1 MNNKHMMYAV
11 CTTAALSSSAL
22 FFNLEAEAAQ
32 PATVNATSLNV
43 RAIPSTSGAIVGKLY
58 KGNTINVLT
67 EQQGW
72 AKIQLN
78 GKDAWIS
85 SEYIEKK
92 TSSTNVVSKQATVNA
107 SSLNVRSAASTSAS
121 IVTNLPR
128 NAKVTVIKENGD
140 WSQIKTSNGKTGWVA
155 NQYLKVGSESTTP
168 SSESGGTSVSK
179 QATVNASSLNVR
191 SAASTSASIV
201 TNLPRNAKVTV
212 IKENGDWSQIKT
224 SDGKTGW
231 VANQYLK
238 VGSESTTPSSESGGT
253 SVSKQATVN
262 ASSLNV
268 RSAASTSAS
277 IVTNLPR
284 NAKVTVIKENGDW
297 SQIKTSDGKTGWVA
311 NKYLADVK
319 ADAPKDEGT
328 SVSKQATVNASSL
341 NVRSAASTSASI
353 VTNLPRNAKVT
364 VIKENGDWS
373 QIKTSDGKTGW
384 VANKYLA
391 DVKADAPKDEGTSV
405 SKQATVNASSLN
417 VRSAASTSASIV
429 TNLPRNAK
437 VTVIKENGD
446 WSQIKTSDGKTGWV
460 ANKYLADVKAD
471 APKDEGTSV
480 SKQATVNASSLNVR
494 SAASTSASIVTNLP
508 RNAKV
513 TVIKENGDWSQI
525 KTSNGKTGWVA
536 NKYLADVKA
545 DAPKDEGTSV
555 SKQATVNASSLNVRS
570 AASTSASIVTN
581 LPRNAKVTVIKE
593 NGDWSQIKT
602 SNGKTGWVANKY
614 LADVKADAPKDEGT
628 SVSKQATVN
637 ASSLNVRSAASTSAS
652 IVTNLPRNAKVTVI
666 KENGDWSQ
674 IKTSN
679 GKTGWVANQ
688 YLKEGYDQPETN
700 NPTEKVTITKAA
712 NLRTQPSLSAS
723 ILRVAQVGE
732 SFNKV
737 AESNGWVQIQYS
749 SSQTAWVSKGLTST
763 EAPSTPGEVTNPT
776 SGLEKKLIVIDPG
789 HGGHDPGAVG
799 QDELEK
805 NLALRTAKL
814 VAAQVESAGG
824 TVLFTRSDDTFISL
838 DGRTK
843 ISNASEADA
852 FVSIHYNAG
861 SSSATGIETYYYSAR
876 DQELAKYIQES
887 MVQHTNMRDRGAQQ
901 ANFYVLKHNNKR
913 SVLVELGFVS
923 NPSEED
929 RIATEQ
935 YQQQVSRGIAEG
947 ISRYFAATK

>member
-43 RAIPSTSGAIVGKLY
+43 RALPSTSGAIVGKLY

-92 TSSTNVVSKQATVNA
+92 TSSTSPTNVVSKQATVNA

-128 NAKVTVIKENGD
+128 NAKVTVIKENGE
-140 WSQIKTSNGKTGWVA
+140 WAQIKTSDGKTGWVA
-155 NQYLKVGSESTTP
+155 KQYLQIGATTP
-168 SSESGGTSVSK
+168 STESGGTSVSKQATVNASSLNVRSAASTSASIVTNLPRNAKVTVIKENGEWAQIKTSDGKTGWVAKQYLQMGATSSSESGGTSVSK

-212 IKENGDWSQIKT
+212 IKENGEWAQIKT

-231 VANQYLK
+231 VAKQYLQM
-238 VGSESTTPSSESGGT
+238 GATSSSESGGT

-284 NAKVTVIKENGDW
+284 NAKVTVIKENGEW
-297 SQIKTSDGKTGWVA
+297 AQIKTSDGKTGWVA
-311 NKYLADVK
+311 KQYLQMGATSSS
-319 ADAPKDEGT
+319 ESGGT

-364 VIKENGDWS
+364 VIKENGEWA

-384 VANKYLA
+384 VAKQYLQMGA
-391 DVKADAPKDEGTSV
+391 TSSSESGGTSV

-437 VTVIKENGD
+437 VTVIKENGE
-446 WSQIKTSDGKTGWV
+446 WAQIKTSDGKTGWV
-460 ANKYLADVKAD
+460 AKQYLQMGATSSS
-471 APKDEGTSV
+471 ESGGTSV

-513 TVIKENGDWSQI
+513 TVIKENGEWAQI
-525 KTSNGKTGWVA
+525 KTSDGKTGWVA
-536 NKYLADVKA
+536 K
-545 DAPKDEGTSV
+545 
-555 SKQATVNASSLNVRS
+555 
-570 AASTSASIVTN
+570 
-581 LPRNAKVTVIKE
+581 
-593 NGDWSQIKT
+593 
-602 SNGKTGWVANKY
+602 
-614 LADVKADAPKDEGT
+614 
-628 SVSKQATVN
+628 
-637 ASSLNVRSAASTSAS
+637 
-652 IVTNLPRNAKVTVI
+652 
-666 KENGDWSQ
+666 
-674 IKTSN
+674 
-679 GKTGWVANQ
+679 Q
-688 YLKEGYDQPETN
+688 YLQVGSDQPESN
-700 NPTEKVTITKAA
+700 NPTEKITITKAA

-723 ILRVAQVGE
+723 IIRVAQAGE

-763 EAPSTPGEVTNPT
+763 EASSTPGEVTNST

-838 DGRTK
+838 DGRTQ

-887 MVQHTNMRDRGAQQ
+887 MVQHTNMRDRGAHQ
-901 ANFYVLKHNNKR
+901 ADFYVLKHNNKR

-923 NPSEED
+923 NPTEED

-947 ISRYFAATK
+947 IARYFAAIK

>member
-92 TSSTNVVSKQATVNA
+92 TSPTNV
-107 SSLNVRSAASTSAS
+107 
-121 IVTNLPR
+121 
-128 NAKVTVIKENGD
+128 
-140 WSQIKTSNGKTGWVA
+140 
-155 NQYLKVGSESTTP
+155 
-168 SSESGGTSVSK
+168 
-179 QATVNASSLNVR
+179 
-191 SAASTSASIV
+191 
-201 TNLPRNAKVTV
+201 
-212 IKENGDWSQIKT
+212 
-224 SDGKTGW
+224 
-231 VANQYLK
+231 
-238 VGSESTTPSSESGGT
+238 
-253 SVSKQATVN
+253 VSKQATVN

-373 QIKTSDGKTGW
+373 QIKTSNGKTGW
-384 VANKYLA
+384 VANQYLKVGSGSTTPSSESGGTSVSKQA
-391 DVKADAPKDEGTSV
+391 TVNASSLNVRSAASTSASIVTNLPRNAKVTVIKENGDWSQIKTSNGKTGWVANQYLKVGSGSTTPSSESGGTSV

-460 ANKYLADVKAD
+460 ANQYLKVGSGSTT
-471 APKDEGTSV
+471 PSSESGGTSV

-688 YLKEGYDQPETN
+688 YLKEGSDQPETN

>member
-140 WSQIKTSNGKTGWVA
+140 WSQIKTSDGKTGWVANKYLADVKADAPKDEGTSVSKQATVNASSLNVRSAASTSASIVTNLPRNAKVTVIKENGDWSQIKTSDGKTGWVA
-155 NQYLKVGSESTTP
+155 NQYLKVGSGSTTP

-231 VANQYLK
+231 VANKYLADVKADAPKDEGTSVSKQATVNASSLNVRSAASTSASIVTNLPRNAK
-238 VGSESTTPSSESGGT
+238 VTVIKENGDWSQIKTSDGKTGWVANKYLADVKADAPKDDGT

-525 KTSNGKTGWVA
+525 KTSDGKTGWVA
-536 NKYLADVKA
+536 NKYL
-545 DAPKDEGTSV
+545 
-555 SKQATVNASSLNVRS
+555 
-570 AASTSASIVTN
+570 
-581 LPRNAKVTVIKE
+581 
-593 NGDWSQIKT
+593 
-602 SNGKTGWVANKY
+602 
-614 LADVKADAPKDEGT
+614 
-628 SVSKQATVN
+628 
-637 ASSLNVRSAASTSAS
+637 
-652 IVTNLPRNAKVTVI
+652 
-666 KENGDWSQ
+666 
-674 IKTSN
+674 
-679 GKTGWVANQ
+679 
-688 YLKEGYDQPETN
+688 KEGSDQPETN

>member
-43 RAIPSTSGAIVGKLY
+43 RALPSTSGAIVGKLY

-92 TSSTNVVSKQATVNA
+92 TSSTSPTNVVSKQATVNA

-121 IVTNLPR
+121 IITNLPR
-128 NAKVTVIKENGD
+128 NAKVTVIKENGE
-140 WSQIKTSNGKTGWVA
+140 WAQIKTSDGKTGWVA
-155 NQYLKVGSESTTP
+155 NRYLQVSATTP
-168 SSESGGTSVSK
+168 ENGGTSVSK

-212 IKENGDWSQIKT
+212 IKENGEWAQIKT

-231 VANQYLK
+231 VANRYLQ
-238 VGSESTTPSSESGGT
+238 VGS
-253 SVSKQATVN
+253 N
-262 ASSLNV
+262 
-268 RSAASTSAS
+268 
-277 IVTNLPR
+277 
-284 NAKVTVIKENGDW
+284 
-297 SQIKTSDGKTGWVA
+297 
-311 NKYLADVK
+311 
-319 ADAPKDEGT
+319 
-328 SVSKQATVNASSL
+328 
-341 NVRSAASTSASI
+341 
-353 VTNLPRNAKVT
+353 
-364 VIKENGDWS
+364 
-373 QIKTSDGKTGW
+373 
-384 VANKYLA
+384 
-391 DVKADAPKDEGTSV
+391 
-405 SKQATVNASSLN
+405 
-417 VRSAASTSASIV
+417 
-429 TNLPRNAK
+429 
-437 VTVIKENGD
+437 
-446 WSQIKTSDGKTGWV
+446 
-460 ANKYLADVKAD
+460 
-471 APKDEGTSV
+471 
-480 SKQATVNASSLNVR
+480 
-494 SAASTSASIVTNLP
+494 
-508 RNAKV
+508 
-513 TVIKENGDWSQI
+513 
-525 KTSNGKTGWVA
+525 
-536 NKYLADVKA
+536 
-545 DAPKDEGTSV
+545 
-555 SKQATVNASSLNVRS
+555 
-570 AASTSASIVTN
+570 
-581 LPRNAKVTVIKE
+581 
-593 NGDWSQIKT
+593 
-602 SNGKTGWVANKY
+602 
-614 LADVKADAPKDEGT
+614 
-628 SVSKQATVN
+628 
-637 ASSLNVRSAASTSAS
+637 
-652 IVTNLPRNAKVTVI
+652 
-666 KENGDWSQ
+666 
-674 IKTSN
+674 
-679 GKTGWVANQ
+679 
-688 YLKEGYDQPETN
+688 QPETN
-700 NPTEKVTITKAA
+700 QPTEKITITKAA

-723 ILRVAQVGE
+723 ILRVAQAGE

-737 AESNGWVQIQYS
+737 TESNGWVQIQYS

-838 DGRTK
+838 DGRTQ

-887 MVQHTNMRDRGAQQ
+887 MVQHTNMRDRGAHQ

-923 NPSEED
+923 NPTEED

-947 ISRYFAATK
+947 IARYFAATK

>member
-43 RAIPSTSGAIVGKLY
+43 RALPSTSGAIVGKLY

-92 TSSTNVVSKQATVNA
+92 TSSTSPTNVVSKQATVNA

-121 IVTNLPR
+121 IITNLPR
-128 NAKVTVIKENGD
+128 NAKVTVIKENGE
-140 WSQIKTSNGKTGWVA
+140 WAQIKTSDGKTGWVA
-155 NQYLKVGSESTTP
+155 DRYLQMGATS

-212 IKENGDWSQIKT
+212 IKENGEWAQIKT

-231 VANQYLK
+231 VADRYLQMGATSSSESGGTSVSKQATVNASSLNVRSAASTSASIITNLPRNAKVTVIKENGEWAQIKTSDGKTGWVAKQYLQM
-238 VGSESTTPSSESGGT
+238 GATSSSESGGT

-284 NAKVTVIKENGDW
+284 NAKVTVIKENGEW
-297 SQIKTSDGKTGWVA
+297 AQIKTSDGKTGWVA
-311 NKYLADVK
+311 NRYLQVSATTPENGGTSVSKQATVNASSLNVRSAASTSASIITNLPRNAKVTVIKENGEWAQIKTSDGKTGWV
-319 ADAPKDEGT
+319 ANRYLQVSATTPENGGT

-364 VIKENGDWS
+364 VIKENGEWA

-384 VANKYLA
+384 VANRYLQ
-391 DVKADAPKDEGTSV
+391 VG
-405 SKQATVNASSLN
+405 
-417 VRSAASTSASIV
+417 
-429 TNLPRNAK
+429 
-437 VTVIKENGD
+437 
-446 WSQIKTSDGKTGWV
+446 
-460 ANKYLADVKAD
+460 
-471 APKDEGTSV
+471 
-480 SKQATVNASSLNVR
+480 
-494 SAASTSASIVTNLP
+494 
-508 RNAKV
+508 
-513 TVIKENGDWSQI
+513 
-525 KTSNGKTGWVA
+525 SN
-536 NKYLADVKA
+536 
-545 DAPKDEGTSV
+545 
-555 SKQATVNASSLNVRS
+555 
-570 AASTSASIVTN
+570 
-581 LPRNAKVTVIKE
+581 
-593 NGDWSQIKT
+593 
-602 SNGKTGWVANKY
+602 
-614 LADVKADAPKDEGT
+614 
-628 SVSKQATVN
+628 
-637 ASSLNVRSAASTSAS
+637 
-652 IVTNLPRNAKVTVI
+652 
-666 KENGDWSQ
+666 
-674 IKTSN
+674 
-679 GKTGWVANQ
+679 
-688 YLKEGYDQPETN
+688 QPETN
-700 NPTEKVTITKAA
+700 QPTEKITITKAA

-723 ILRVAQVGE
+723 ILRVAQAGE

-737 AESNGWVQIQYS
+737 TESNGWVQIQYS

-838 DGRTK
+838 DGRTQ

-887 MVQHTNMRDRGAQQ
+887 MVQHTNMRDRGAHQ

-923 NPSEED
+923 NPTEED

-947 ISRYFAATK
+947 IARYFAATK

>member
-43 RAIPSTSGAIVGKLY
+43 RALPSTSGAIVGKLY

-92 TSSTNVVSKQATVNA
+92 TSSTSPTNVVSKQATVNA

-121 IVTNLPR
+121 IITNLPR
-128 NAKVTVIKENGD
+128 NAKVTVIKENGE
-140 WSQIKTSNGKTGWVA
+140 WAQIKTSDGKTGWVADRYLQMGATSSSESGGTSVSKQATVNASSLNVRSAASTSASIITNLPRNAKVTVIKENGEWAQIKTSDGKTGWVA
-155 NQYLKVGSESTTP
+155 NRYLQVSATTP
-168 SSESGGTSVSK
+168 ENGGTSVSK

-212 IKENGDWSQIKT
+212 IKENGEWAQIKT

-231 VANQYLK
+231 VANRYLQ
-238 VGSESTTPSSESGGT
+238 VGS
-253 SVSKQATVN
+253 N
-262 ASSLNV
+262 
-268 RSAASTSAS
+268 
-277 IVTNLPR
+277 
-284 NAKVTVIKENGDW
+284 
-297 SQIKTSDGKTGWVA
+297 
-311 NKYLADVK
+311 
-319 ADAPKDEGT
+319 
-328 SVSKQATVNASSL
+328 
-341 NVRSAASTSASI
+341 
-353 VTNLPRNAKVT
+353 
-364 VIKENGDWS
+364 
-373 QIKTSDGKTGW
+373 
-384 VANKYLA
+384 
-391 DVKADAPKDEGTSV
+391 
-405 SKQATVNASSLN
+405 
-417 VRSAASTSASIV
+417 
-429 TNLPRNAK
+429 
-437 VTVIKENGD
+437 
-446 WSQIKTSDGKTGWV
+446 
-460 ANKYLADVKAD
+460 
-471 APKDEGTSV
+471 
-480 SKQATVNASSLNVR
+480 
-494 SAASTSASIVTNLP
+494 
-508 RNAKV
+508 
-513 TVIKENGDWSQI
+513 
-525 KTSNGKTGWVA
+525 
-536 NKYLADVKA
+536 
-545 DAPKDEGTSV
+545 
-555 SKQATVNASSLNVRS
+555 
-570 AASTSASIVTN
+570 
-581 LPRNAKVTVIKE
+581 
-593 NGDWSQIKT
+593 
-602 SNGKTGWVANKY
+602 
-614 LADVKADAPKDEGT
+614 
-628 SVSKQATVN
+628 
-637 ASSLNVRSAASTSAS
+637 
-652 IVTNLPRNAKVTVI
+652 
-666 KENGDWSQ
+666 
-674 IKTSN
+674 
-679 GKTGWVANQ
+679 
-688 YLKEGYDQPETN
+688 QPETN
-700 NPTEKVTITKAA
+700 QPTEKITITKAA

-723 ILRVAQVGE
+723 ILRVAQAGE

-737 AESNGWVQIQYS
+737 TESNGWVQIQYS

-838 DGRTK
+838 DGRTQ

-887 MVQHTNMRDRGAQQ
+887 MVQHTNMRDRGAHQ

-923 NPSEED
+923 NPTEED

-947 ISRYFAATK
+947 IARYFAATK

>member
-43 RAIPSTSGAIVGKLY
+43 RALPSTSGAIVGKLY

-92 TSSTNVVSKQATVNA
+92 TSSTSPTNVVSKQATVNA

-121 IVTNLPR
+121 IITNLPR
-128 NAKVTVIKENGD
+128 NAKVTVIKENGE
-140 WSQIKTSNGKTGWVA
+140 WAQIKTSDGKTGWVA
-155 NQYLKVGSESTTP
+155 KQYLQMGATS

-212 IKENGDWSQIKT
+212 IKENGEWAQIKT

-231 VANQYLK
+231 VAKQYLQ
-238 VGSESTTPSSESGGT
+238 VGS
-253 SVSKQATVN
+253 
-262 ASSLNV
+262 
-268 RSAASTSAS
+268 
-277 IVTNLPR
+277 
-284 NAKVTVIKENGDW
+284 
-297 SQIKTSDGKTGWVA
+297 
-311 NKYLADVK
+311 
-319 ADAPKDEGT
+319 
-328 SVSKQATVNASSL
+328 
-341 NVRSAASTSASI
+341 
-353 VTNLPRNAKVT
+353 
-364 VIKENGDWS
+364 
-373 QIKTSDGKTGW
+373 
-384 VANKYLA
+384 
-391 DVKADAPKDEGTSV
+391 
-405 SKQATVNASSLN
+405 
-417 VRSAASTSASIV
+417 
-429 TNLPRNAK
+429 
-437 VTVIKENGD
+437 
-446 WSQIKTSDGKTGWV
+446 
-460 ANKYLADVKAD
+460 
-471 APKDEGTSV
+471 
-480 SKQATVNASSLNVR
+480 
-494 SAASTSASIVTNLP
+494 
-508 RNAKV
+508 
-513 TVIKENGDWSQI
+513 
-525 KTSNGKTGWVA
+525 
-536 NKYLADVKA
+536 
-545 DAPKDEGTSV
+545 
-555 SKQATVNASSLNVRS
+555 
-570 AASTSASIVTN
+570 
-581 LPRNAKVTVIKE
+581 
-593 NGDWSQIKT
+593 
-602 SNGKTGWVANKY
+602 
-614 LADVKADAPKDEGT
+614 
-628 SVSKQATVN
+628 
-637 ASSLNVRSAASTSAS
+637 
-652 IVTNLPRNAKVTVI
+652 
-666 KENGDWSQ
+666 
-674 IKTSN
+674 
-679 GKTGWVANQ
+679 
-688 YLKEGYDQPETN
+688 DQPESN
-700 NPTEKVTITKAA
+700 NPTEKITITKAA

-723 ILRVAQVGE
+723 IIRVAKAGE

-763 EAPSTPGEVTNPT
+763 EASSTPGEVTNST

-838 DGRTK
+838 DGRTQ

-887 MVQHTNMRDRGAQQ
+887 MVQHTNMRDRGAHQ
-901 ANFYVLKHNNKR
+901 ADFYVLKHNNKR

-923 NPSEED
+923 NPTEED

-947 ISRYFAATK
+947 IARYFAAIK

>member
-1 MNNKHMMYAV
+1 M
-11 CTTAALSSSAL
+11 
-22 FFNLEAEAAQ
+22 
-32 PATVNATSLNV
+32 
-43 RAIPSTSGAIVGKLY
+43 
-58 KGNTINVLT
+58 
-67 EQQGW
+67 
-72 AKIQLN
+72 
-78 GKDAWIS
+78 
-85 SEYIEKK
+85 
-92 TSSTNVVSKQATVNA
+92 
-107 SSLNVRSAASTSAS
+107 
-121 IVTNLPR
+121 
-128 NAKVTVIKENGD
+128 IKENGD
-140 WSQIKTSNGKTGWVA
+140 WSQIKTSDGKTGWVA
-155 NQYLKVGSESTTP
+155 NKYLADVKADAPKDE
-168 SSESGGTSVSK
+168 GTSVSK

-201 TNLPRNAKVTV
+201 TNL
-212 IKENGDWSQIKT
+212 S
-224 SDGKTGW
+224 
-231 VANQYLK
+231 
-238 VGSESTTPSSESGGT
+238 
-253 SVSKQATVN
+253 
-262 ASSLNV
+262 
-268 RSAASTSAS
+268 
-277 IVTNLPR
+277 R

-513 TVIKENGDWSQI
+513 TVIKENGGWSQI

-602 SNGKTGWVANKY
+602 SDGKTGWVANKY

-666 KENGDWSQ
+666 KENGGWSQ

-679 GKTGWVANQ
+679 GKTGWVANK
-688 YLKEGYDQPETN
+688 YLKEGSDQPETN

>member
-140 WSQIKTSNGKTGWVA
+140 WSQIKTSDGKTGWVA
-155 NQYLKVGSESTTP
+155 NQYLKVGSGSTTP

-238 VGSESTTPSSESGGT
+238 VGSGSTTPSSESGGTSVSKQATVNASSLNVRSAASTSASIVTNLPRNAKVTVIKENGDWSQIKTSDGKTGWVANQYLKVGSGSTTPSSESEGT

-525 KTSNGKTGWVA
+525 KTSDGKTGWVA

-602 SNGKTGWVANKY
+602 SDGKTGWVANKY
-614 LADVKADAPKDEGT
+614 L
-628 SVSKQATVN
+628 
-637 ASSLNVRSAASTSAS
+637 
-652 IVTNLPRNAKVTVI
+652 
-666 KENGDWSQ
+666 
-674 IKTSN
+674 
-679 GKTGWVANQ
+679 
-688 YLKEGYDQPETN
+688 KEGSDQPETN

-723 ILRVAQVGE
+723 ILRVARVGE

-838 DGRTK
+838 DGTEQK
-843 ISNASEADA
+843 
-852 FVSIHYNAG
+852 
-861 SSSATGIETYYYSAR
+861 SATQAKLMHSLASTIM
-876 DQELAKYIQES
+876 QEAHPLLELRLITIQL
-887 MVQHTNMRDRGAQQ
+887 VIKNLQNT
-901 ANFYVLKHNNKR
+901 FKR
-913 SVLVELGFVS
+913 AWC
-923 NPSEED
+923 NTQ
-929 RIATEQ
+929 I
-935 YQQQVSRGIAEG
+935 
-947 ISRYFAATK
+947 

>member
-1 MNNKHMMYAV
+1 
-11 CTTAALSSSAL
+11 
-22 FFNLEAEAAQ
+22 
-32 PATVNATSLNV
+32 
-43 RAIPSTSGAIVGKLY
+43 
-58 KGNTINVLT
+58 
-67 EQQGW
+67 
-72 AKIQLN
+72 
-78 GKDAWIS
+78 
-85 SEYIEKK
+85 
-92 TSSTNVVSKQATVNA
+92 
-107 SSLNVRSAASTSAS
+107 
-121 IVTNLPR
+121 
-128 NAKVTVIKENGD
+128 
-140 WSQIKTSNGKTGWVA
+140 
-155 NQYLKVGSESTTP
+155 
-168 SSESGGTSVSK
+168 
-179 QATVNASSLNVR
+179 
-191 SAASTSASIV
+191 
-201 TNLPRNAKVTV
+201 
-212 IKENGDWSQIKT
+212 
-224 SDGKTGW
+224 
-231 VANQYLK
+231 
-238 VGSESTTPSSESGGT
+238 
-253 SVSKQATVN
+253 
-262 ASSLNV
+262 
-268 RSAASTSAS
+268 
-277 IVTNLPR
+277 
-284 NAKVTVIKENGDW
+284 
-297 SQIKTSDGKTGWVA
+297 
-311 NKYLADVK
+311 K

-460 ANKYLADVKAD
+460 ANKYL
-471 APKDEGTSV
+471 
-480 SKQATVNASSLNVR
+480 
-494 SAASTSASIVTNLP
+494 
-508 RNAKV
+508 
-513 TVIKENGDWSQI
+513 
-525 KTSNGKTGWVA
+525 
-536 NKYLADVKA
+536 
-545 DAPKDEGTSV
+545 
-555 SKQATVNASSLNVRS
+555 
-570 AASTSASIVTN
+570 
-581 LPRNAKVTVIKE
+581 
-593 NGDWSQIKT
+593 
-602 SNGKTGWVANKY
+602 
-614 LADVKADAPKDEGT
+614 
-628 SVSKQATVN
+628 
-637 ASSLNVRSAASTSAS
+637 
-652 IVTNLPRNAKVTVI
+652 
-666 KENGDWSQ
+666 
-674 IKTSN
+674 
-679 GKTGWVANQ
+679 
-688 YLKEGYDQPETN
+688 KEGSDQPETN

-737 AESNGWVQIQYS
+737 ADSNGWVQIQYS

>member
-43 RAIPSTSGAIVGKLY
+43 RALPSTSGAIVGKLY

-92 TSSTNVVSKQATVNA
+92 TSSTSPTNVVSKQATVNA

-128 NAKVTVIKENGD
+128 NAKVTVIKENGE
-140 WSQIKTSNGKTGWVA
+140 WAQIKTSDGKTGWVA
-155 NQYLKVGSESTTP
+155 KQYLQIGATTP
-168 SSESGGTSVSK
+168 STESGGTSVSKQATVNASSLNVRSAASTSASIVTNLPRNAKVTVIKENGEWAQIKTSDGKTGWVAKQYLQMGATSSSESGGTSVSK

-212 IKENGDWSQIKT
+212 IKENGEWAQIKT

-231 VANQYLK
+231 VAKQYLQM
-238 VGSESTTPSSESGGT
+238 GATSSSESGGT

-284 NAKVTVIKENGDW
+284 NAKVTVIKENGEW
-297 SQIKTSDGKTGWVA
+297 AQIKTSDGKTGWVA
-311 NKYLADVK
+311 KQYLQIGATT
-319 ADAPKDEGT
+319 PSTESGGT

-364 VIKENGDWS
+364 VIKENGEWA

-384 VANKYLA
+384 VAKQYLQMGA
-391 DVKADAPKDEGTSV
+391 TSSSESGGTSV

-437 VTVIKENGD
+437 VTVIKENGE
-446 WSQIKTSDGKTGWV
+446 WAQIKTSDGKTGWV
-460 ANKYLADVKAD
+460 AKQYLQMGATSSS
-471 APKDEGTSV
+471 ESGGTSV

-513 TVIKENGDWSQI
+513 TVIKENGEWAQI
-525 KTSNGKTGWVA
+525 KTSDGKTGWVA
-536 NKYLADVKA
+536 K
-545 DAPKDEGTSV
+545 
-555 SKQATVNASSLNVRS
+555 
-570 AASTSASIVTN
+570 
-581 LPRNAKVTVIKE
+581 
-593 NGDWSQIKT
+593 
-602 SNGKTGWVANKY
+602 
-614 LADVKADAPKDEGT
+614 
-628 SVSKQATVN
+628 
-637 ASSLNVRSAASTSAS
+637 
-652 IVTNLPRNAKVTVI
+652 
-666 KENGDWSQ
+666 
-674 IKTSN
+674 
-679 GKTGWVANQ
+679 Q
-688 YLKEGYDQPETN
+688 YLQVGSDQPESN
-700 NPTEKVTITKAA
+700 NPTEKITITKAA

-723 ILRVAQVGE
+723 IIRVAQAGE

-763 EAPSTPGEVTNPT
+763 EASSTPGEVTNST

-838 DGRTK
+838 DGRTQ

-887 MVQHTNMRDRGAQQ
+887 MVQHTNMRDRGAHQ
-901 ANFYVLKHNNKR
+901 ADFYVLKHNNKR

-923 NPSEED
+923 NPTEED

-947 ISRYFAATK
+947 IARYFAAIK

>member
-1 MNNKHMMYAV
+1 
-11 CTTAALSSSAL
+11 
-22 FFNLEAEAAQ
+22 
-32 PATVNATSLNV
+32 
-43 RAIPSTSGAIVGKLY
+43 
-58 KGNTINVLT
+58 
-67 EQQGW
+67 
-72 AKIQLN
+72 
-78 GKDAWIS
+78 
-85 SEYIEKK
+85 
-92 TSSTNVVSKQATVNA
+92 
-107 SSLNVRSAASTSAS
+107 
-121 IVTNLPR
+121 
-128 NAKVTVIKENGD
+128 
-140 WSQIKTSNGKTGWVA
+140 
-155 NQYLKVGSESTTP
+155 
-168 SSESGGTSVSK
+168 
-179 QATVNASSLNVR
+179 
-191 SAASTSASIV
+191 
-201 TNLPRNAKVTV
+201 
-212 IKENGDWSQIKT
+212 
-224 SDGKTGW
+224 
-231 VANQYLK
+231 
-238 VGSESTTPSSESGGT
+238 
-253 SVSKQATVN
+253 
-262 ASSLNV
+262 
-268 RSAASTSAS
+268 
-277 IVTNLPR
+277 
-284 NAKVTVIKENGDW
+284 
-297 SQIKTSDGKTGWVA
+297 
-311 NKYLADVK
+311 
-319 ADAPKDEGT
+319 
-328 SVSKQATVNASSL
+328 
-341 NVRSAASTSASI
+341 
-353 VTNLPRNAKVT
+353 
-364 VIKENGDWS
+364 
-373 QIKTSDGKTGW
+373 
-384 VANKYLA
+384 
-391 DVKADAPKDEGTSV
+391 
-405 SKQATVNASSLN
+405 
-417 VRSAASTSASIV
+417 
-429 TNLPRNAK
+429 
-437 VTVIKENGD
+437 
-446 WSQIKTSDGKTGWV
+446 
-460 ANKYLADVKAD
+460 
-471 APKDEGTSV
+471 
-480 SKQATVNASSLNVR
+480 NASSLNVR

-536 NKYLADVKA
+536 NKYL
-545 DAPKDEGTSV
+545 
-555 SKQATVNASSLNVRS
+555 
-570 AASTSASIVTN
+570 
-581 LPRNAKVTVIKE
+581 
-593 NGDWSQIKT
+593 
-602 SNGKTGWVANKY
+602 
-614 LADVKADAPKDEGT
+614 
-628 SVSKQATVN
+628 
-637 ASSLNVRSAASTSAS
+637 
-652 IVTNLPRNAKVTVI
+652 
-666 KENGDWSQ
+666 
-674 IKTSN
+674 
-679 GKTGWVANQ
+679 
-688 YLKEGYDQPETN
+688 KEGSDQPETN